1 MTVHL
6 GDNAVTVRVGSG
18 PRGHE
23 RALTRAGLGPV
34 AGCDEAGRGACAGP
48 LVAAAVIL
56 DDRRSARIDGLADSK
71 TLSATRRQRLFDVI
85 MDKALAVSWVR
96 VEADECDRL
105 GIQEADISALRR
117 AVARLEVEPGYVLSD
132 GFPVDG
138 LTVPDLGMWKGDAV
152 CACVAAASIVAKVA
166 RDRIMI
172 AMDDEIPGY
181 DFAVHKGYS
190 TPAHQQRLEEL
201 GPSSQH
207 RMTYANV
214 RRAARLHSS

>member
-1 MTVHL
+1 MT
-6 GDNAVTVRVGSG
+6 DSMSVRVGSR
-18 PRGHE
+18 PMGHE
-23 RALTRAGLGPV
+23 RALARAGLGPV

-56 DDRRSARIDGLADSK
+56 DDRRSGRIAGLADSK
-71 TLSATRRQRLFDVI
+71 TLSAAKREALFNVI

-105 GIQEADISALRR
+105 GMQEADISGLRR
-117 AVARLEVEPGYVLSD
+117 AVVRLGVEPGYVLSD

-138 LTVPDLGMWKGDAV
+138 LTVPDLGMWKGDSV

-172 AMDDEIPGY
+172 AMDAEIPGY
-181 DFAVHKGYS
+181 DFAVHKGYA
-190 TPAHQQRLEEL
+190 TALHQRRLKEL
-201 GPSSQH
+201 GPSRQH
-207 RMTYANV
+207 RMSYANV

>member
-1 MTVHL
+1 M
-6 GDNAVTVRVGSG
+6 AVTVRVGPG
-18 PRGHE
+18 LMGHE

-56 DDRRSARIDGLADSK
+56 DDRRSSRIEGLADSK
-71 TLSATRRQRLFDVI
+71 TLSVVKRERLFDII

-105 GIQEADISALRR
+105 GMQEADISGLRR
-117 AVARLEVEPGYVLSD
+117 AVARLDVEPGYVLSD

-138 LTVPDLGMWKGDAV
+138 LTVPDLGMWKADAV

-172 AMDDEIPGY
+172 AMDEEIPGY

-190 TPAHQQRLEEL
+190 TALHQRRLEEL
-201 GPSSQH
+201 GPSPQH
-207 RMTYANV
+207 RMSYGNV
-214 RRAARLHSS
+214 QRAARLHSS